1 MLADASEIAMLEI
14 AELIEVEARA
24 FFAISISNSL
34 QKSSAIQK
42 FSVTLLSVIMNDLLC
57 DTNMKTIHNRMLGC
71 LYGQAI
77 GDALGLGTEFL
88 NKDEVL
94 KHYPNGLSRYEVIIQ
109 DAHRRRWHKGAWT
122 DDTDM
127 MLCILSAFEG
137 GQFNIRKVA
146 QNFKDWADGE
156 PMGIGAYTFKVLA
169 MGDYVEKH
177 DECSRLWWELSRKS
191 SAANGALMRTSVVGL
206 VPENITE
213 QTEAI
218 CKLTHYDPRCVG
230 SCVIATSIIHSLI
243 WNNKYLSYDEI
254 KSIGAQYDDHIAEWI
269 DLAYQSDDIAKLDLD
284 ETYSIGYTLRTL
296 AAALWCYW
304 HADSFESG
312 LIAVINEGGD
322 ADTNGAIA
330 CAILGAKYGY
340 DAIPRYYIDN
350 LHRETE
356 YRQKVNLFI
365 ELILNQNI
373 TTL

>member
-1 MLADASEIAMLEI
+1 
-14 AELIEVEARA
+14 
-24 FFAISISNSL
+24 
-34 QKSSAIQK
+34 
-42 FSVTLLSVIMNDLLC
+42 
-57 DTNMKTIHNRMLGC
+57 MKDKMLGC

-88 NKDEVL
+88 TKSEVR
-94 KHYPNGLSRYEVIIQ
+94 KHYPNGLSRYEDIIQ

-127 MLCILSAFEG
+127 MLCILSAFED

-156 PMGIGAYTFKVLA
+156 PMGIGAHTFKVLA
-169 MGDYVEKH
+169 MGDYVEQH

-206 VPENITE
+206 DLDNVSE
-213 QTEAI
+213 QAEAI

-230 SCVIATSIIHSLI
+230 SCVIATSIIHGLV
-243 WNNKYLSYDEI
+243 WNNKHLSYDEI
-254 KSIGAQYDDHIAEWI
+254 KAIGTQYDDRIAEWI

-284 ETYSIGYTLRTL
+284 ETHSIGYTLRTL

-304 HADSFESG
+304 HADSFETG
-312 LIAVINEGGD
+312 LIAVVNEGGD
-322 ADTNGAIA
+322 ADSNGAIA

-340 DAIPRYYIDN
+340 NAIPRYYIEN
-350 LHRETE
+350 LHNEIE
-356 YRQKVNLFI
+356 YHQKVNDFI
-365 ELILNQNI
+365 ALAINEKE
-373 TTL
+373 

>member
-1 MLADASEIAMLEI
+1 MIKD
-14 AELIEVEARA
+14 
-24 FFAISISNSL
+24 
-34 QKSSAIQK
+34 K
-42 FSVTLLSVIMNDLLC
+42 
-57 DTNMKTIHNRMLGC
+57 MLGC

-88 NKDEVL
+88 NKDEVQ
-94 KHYPNGLSRYEVIIQ
+94 KHYPNGLSRYEDIIQ
-109 DAHRRRWHKGAWT
+109 DAHRSRWHKGAWT

-137 GQFNIRKVA
+137 DQFNISKVA

-156 PMGIGAYTFKVLA
+156 PMGIGAHTFKVLA

-177 DECSRLWWELSRKS
+177 DECSRLWWELSRKQ
-191 SAANGALMRTSVVGL
+191 SAANGAMMRTSVVGL
-206 VPENITE
+206 ALDNVSE
-213 QTEAI
+213 QAEVI

-230 SCVIATSIIHSLI
+230 SCVIATSIIHGLV
-243 WNNKYLSYDEI
+243 WNNKHLSYDEI
-254 KSIGAQYDDHIAEWI
+254 KAIGTQYDDRIAEWI

-284 ETYSIGYTLRTL
+284 EPQSIGYTLRTL

-312 LIAVINEGGD
+312 LLAVVNEGGD

-340 DAIPRYYIDN
+340 DAIPYYYIDK
-350 LHRETE
+350 LHNEDL
-356 YRQKVNLFI
+356 YRLKIYRFI
-365 ELILNQNI
+365 VLAINEIK
-373 TTL
+373 